1 MAKKLIS
8 IRIDEDLLDKIDEIR
23 SDFYKRQ
30 KYRLTR
36 WNVSVADDIEYALK
50 EHIAKIDSK

>member
-23 SDFYKRQ
+23 SDFYKRE
-30 KYRLTR
+30 KYQLTR
-36 WNVSVADDIEYALK
+36 WNVSVADVIEYALK
-50 EHIAKIDSK
+50 EHFAKIDSK